1 MAEKREKLF
10 DQFSPV
16 SPEEWRA
23 KAEVDLKGA
32 DFDKKM
38 IWRTN
43 EGFNVQP
50 LYRGVDI
57 KDFKTIDSL
66 PGEYPYVRSTRTNNV
81 WLVRQ
86 DIKVEDAKAANAK
99 ALDVLNKGVTA
110 LGFKLCKGIE
120 IDLDTLLDGIYTDVV
135 EINFTICPSRA
146 IELAKALVAYLQKK
160 GTAEKFVGSIDYNPY
175 KKQLKAGKHLTVI
188 RMNVDDF
195 DEAAELL
202 KIVEPVK
209 HLRVLSVNS
218 EMLSNAGAFIYQEL
232 GYALAW
238 GNEWMAQLT
247 DKGFSADEVA
257 HRIKFNMGVSTIY
270 FMEIAKF
277 RAARMLWAQIVKQY
291 NPECDCAC
299 KMVVNASTAR
309 FTQTLFDSHVNLL
322 RSQTQAMS
330 AALACVDEITVTP
343 FDAPYS
349 EGDDFSERIAR
360 NQQILLMEESH
371 LDKVVD
377 PAGGSYYVEELTM
390 SLAQV
395 AWKLFLEVEDN
406 GGFMAMVAN
415 NEIANAVNAS
425 AASRFD
431 KVAKR
436 KEQLLGTN
444 QFPNFTEVS
453 GDKRAMTCC
462 CGCHEAEEGVVTL
475 NSKRLASGFEELRQA
490 TEQAEHTPVVF
501 MLTIGNLAM
510 RLARAQFSDNFFG
523 CAGYKLID
531 NNGFATV
538 EEGVEAAMAAK
549 ADIVVLCSSDA
560 EYPELIP
567 GTLKALDGRAEF
579 VLAGPETDEFKEMGV
594 TNFIN
599 VRTNV
604 LSTLKAFNA
613 KLLK

>member
-1 MAEKREKLF
+1 MVEKREKLF
-10 DQFSPV
+10 DMFSPV

-32 DFDKKM
+32 DFEKKM
-38 IWRTN
+38 VWRTD

-66 PGEYPYVRSTRTNNV
+66 PGEYPYVRGTRTNND
-81 WLVRQ
+81 WQARQ
-86 DIKVEDAKAANAK
+86 EIDAADVKEANAK
-99 ALDVLNKGVTA
+99 ALDVLNKGITS
-110 LGFKLCKGIE
+110 LGFKLH
-120 IDLDTLLDGIYTDVV
+120 DDFNLDVLLDGIYTDIAQVNFAVCPNKVV
-135 EINFTICPSRA
+135 EF
-146 IELAKALVAYLQKK
+146 AKVLVAYLEKK
-160 GTAEKFVGSIDYNPY
+160 GTADKFVGSIDFNPY
-175 KKQLKAGKHLTVI
+175 KATFKKGKKFEGIAEV
-188 RMNVDDF
+188 
-195 DEAAELL
+195 AAELL
-202 KIVEPVK
+202 KVVAPVK
-209 HLRVLSVNS
+209 GLRVLSVNS
-218 EMLSNAGAFIYQEL
+218 EMLSNAGAYIYQEL
-232 GYALAW
+232 GYALSW

-247 DKGFSADEVA
+247 DAGFSADEVA
-257 HRIKFNMGVSTIY
+257 SRIKFNMGISTIY
-270 FMEIAKF
+270 FMELAKF

-291 NPECDCAC
+291 NPQCDCAC
-299 KMVVNASTAR
+299 KMVVHATTSR
-309 FTQTLFDSHVNLL
+309 YSQTMFDSYVNML

-330 AALACVDEITVTP
+330 AALASVDEITVTP
-343 FDAPYS
+343 FDAPYKKS
-349 EGDDFSERIAR
+349 DEFSERIAR
-360 NQQILLMEESH
+360 NQQLLLKEESH

-377 PAGGSYYVEELTM
+377 PAGGSYYIEELTM

-395 AWKLFLEVEDN
+395 AWKLFLETEDK
-406 GGFMAMVAN
+406 GGFKAAV
-415 NEIANAVNAS
+415 ESYDVTNAINAS
-425 AASRFD
+425 ANARFD

-436 KEQLLGTN
+436 REQLLGTN

-453 GDKRAMTCC
+453 DGKKALTCC
-462 CGCHEAEEGVVTL
+462 CACACEMEDSAPVL
-475 NSKRLASGFEELRQA
+475 NNKRLASQFEELRQA
-490 TEQAEHTPVVF
+490 TENAAHTPVVF

-531 NNGFATV
+531 NNGFNTV
-538 EEGVEAAMAAK
+538 EEGVEAAVAAN
-549 ADIVVLCSSDA
+549 ADVVVLCSSDA

-567 GTLKALDGRAEF
+567 GAIKALNGRAEF
-579 VLAGPETDEFKEMGV
+579 VLAGPETDEFKALGV

>member
-1 MAEKREKLF
+1 MVEKREKLF
-10 DQFSPV
+10 DMFSPV

-32 DFDKKM
+32 DFEKKM
-38 IWRTN
+38 VWRTD

-66 PGEYPYVRSTRTNNV
+66 PGEYPYVRGTRTNND
-81 WLVRQ
+81 WQARQ
-86 DIKVEDAKAANAK
+86 EIDAADVKEANAK
-99 ALDVLNKGVTA
+99 ALDVLNKGITS
-110 LGFKLCKGIE
+110 LGFKLH
-120 IDLDTLLDGIYTDVV
+120 DDFNLDVLLDGIYTDIAQVNFAVCPNKVV
-135 EINFTICPSRA
+135 EF
-146 IELAKALVAYLQKK
+146 AKVLVAYLEKK
-160 GTAEKFVGSIDYNPY
+160 GTADKFIGSIDFNPY
-175 KKQLKAGKHLTVI
+175 KATFKKGKKFEGIAEV
-188 RMNVDDF
+188 
-195 DEAAELL
+195 AAELL
-202 KIVEPVK
+202 KVVAPVK
-209 HLRVLSVNS
+209 GLRVLSVNS
-218 EMLSNAGAFIYQEL
+218 EMLSNAGAYIYQEL
-232 GYALAW
+232 GYALSW

-247 DKGFSADEVA
+247 DAGFSADEVA
-257 HRIKFNMGVSTIY
+257 SRIKFNMGISTIY
-270 FMEIAKF
+270 FMELAKF

-291 NPECDCAC
+291 NPQCDCAC
-299 KMVVNASTAR
+299 KMVVHATTSR
-309 FTQTLFDSHVNLL
+309 YSQTMFDSYVNML

-330 AALACVDEITVTP
+330 AALASVDEITVTP
-343 FDAPYS
+343 FDAPYKKS
-349 EGDDFSERIAR
+349 DEFSERIAR
-360 NQQILLMEESH
+360 NQQLLLKEESH

-377 PAGGSYYVEELTM
+377 PAGGSYYIEELTM

-395 AWKLFLEVEDN
+395 AWKLFLETEDK
-406 GGFMAMVAN
+406 GGFKAAV
-415 NEIANAVNAS
+415 ESYDVTNAVNAS
-425 AASRFD
+425 ANARFD

-436 KEQLLGTN
+436 REQLLGTN

-453 GDKRAMTCC
+453 DGKKALTCC
-462 CGCHEAEEGVVTL
+462 CACACEMEDSAPVL
-475 NSKRLASGFEELRQA
+475 NNKRLACQFEDLRQA
-490 TEQAEHTPVVF
+490 TENAAHTPVVF

-531 NNGFATV
+531 NNGFNTV
-538 EEGVEAAMAAK
+538 EEGVEAAVAAN
-549 ADIVVLCSSDA
+549 ADVVVLCSSDA

-567 GTLKALDGRAEF
+567 GAIKALNGRAEF
-579 VLAGPETDEFKEMGV
+579 VLAGPETDEFKALGV

>member
-1 MAEKREKLF
+1 MVEKREKLF
-10 DQFSPV
+10 DMFSPV

-32 DFDKKM
+32 DFEKKM
-38 IWRTN
+38 VWRTD

-66 PGEYPYVRSTRTNNV
+66 PGEYPYVRGTRTNND
-81 WLVRQ
+81 WQARQ
-86 DIKVEDAKAANAK
+86 EIDAADVKEANAK
-99 ALDVLNKGVTA
+99 ALDVLNKGITS
-110 LGFKLCKGIE
+110 LGFKLH
-120 IDLDTLLDGIYTDVV
+120 DDFNLDVLLDGIYTDIAQVNFAICPNKVV
-135 EINFTICPSRA
+135 EF
-146 IELAKALVAYLQKK
+146 AKVLVAYLEKK
-160 GTAEKFVGSIDYNPY
+160 GTADKFVGSIDFNPY
-175 KKQLKAGKHLTVI
+175 KATFKKGKKFEGIAEV
-188 RMNVDDF
+188 
-195 DEAAELL
+195 AAELL
-202 KIVEPVK
+202 KVVAPVK
-209 HLRVLSVNS
+209 GLRVLSVNS
-218 EMLSNAGAFIYQEL
+218 EMLSNAGAYIYQEL
-232 GYALAW
+232 GYALSW

-247 DKGFSADEVA
+247 DAGFSADEVA
-257 HRIKFNMGVSTIY
+257 SRIKFNMGISTIY
-270 FMEIAKF
+270 FMELAKF

-291 NPECDCAC
+291 NPQCDCAC
-299 KMVVNASTAR
+299 KMVVHATTSR
-309 FTQTLFDSHVNLL
+309 YSQTMFDSYVNML

-330 AALACVDEITVTP
+330 AALASVDEITVTP
-343 FDAPYS
+343 FDAPYKKS
-349 EGDDFSERIAR
+349 DEFSERIAR
-360 NQQILLMEESH
+360 NQQLLLKEESH

-377 PAGGSYYVEELTM
+377 PAGGSYYIEQLTM

-395 AWKLFLEVEDN
+395 AWKLFLETEDK
-406 GGFMAMVAN
+406 GGFKAAV
-415 NEIANAVNAS
+415 ESYDVTNAVNAS
-425 AASRFD
+425 ANARFD

-436 KEQLLGTN
+436 REQLLGTN

-453 GDKRAMTCC
+453 DGKKALTCC
-462 CGCHEAEEGVVTL
+462 CACACEMEDSAPVL
-475 NSKRLASGFEELRQA
+475 NNKRLASQFEDLRQA
-490 TEQAEHTPVVF
+490 TENAAHTPVVF

-531 NNGFATV
+531 NNGFNTV
-538 EEGVEAAMAAK
+538 EEGVEAAVAAN
-549 ADIVVLCSSDA
+549 ADVVVLCSSDA

-567 GTLKALDGRAEF
+567 GAIKALNGRAEF
-579 VLAGPETDEFKEMGV
+579 VLAGPETDEFKALGV

>member
-1 MAEKREKLF
+1 MVEKREKLF
-10 DQFSPV
+10 DMFSPV

-32 DFDKKM
+32 DFEKKM
-38 IWRTN
+38 VWRTD

-66 PGEYPYVRSTRTNNV
+66 PGEYPYVRGTRTNND
-81 WLVRQ
+81 WQARQ
-86 DIKVEDAKAANAK
+86 EIDAADVKEANAK
-99 ALDVLNKGVTA
+99 ALDVLNKGITS
-110 LGFKLCKGIE
+110 LGFKLH
-120 IDLDTLLDGIYTDVV
+120 DDFNLDVLLDGIYTDIAQVNFAVCPNKVV
-135 EINFTICPSRA
+135 EF
-146 IELAKALVAYLQKK
+146 AKVLVAYLENK
-160 GTAEKFVGSIDYNPY
+160 GTADKFVGYIDFNPY
-175 KKQLKAGKHLTVI
+175 KATLKKGKKFEGIAEV
-188 RMNVDDF
+188 
-195 DEAAELL
+195 AAELL
-202 KIVEPVK
+202 KVVAPVK
-209 HLRVLSVNS
+209 GLRVLSVNS
-218 EMLSNAGAFIYQEL
+218 EMLSNAGAYIYQEL
-232 GYALAW
+232 GYALSW

-247 DKGFSADEVA
+247 DAGFSADEVA
-257 HRIKFNMGVSTIY
+257 SRIKFNMGISTIY
-270 FMEIAKF
+270 FMELAKF

-291 NPECDCAC
+291 NPQCDCAC
-299 KMVVNASTAR
+299 KMVVHATTSR
-309 FTQTLFDSHVNLL
+309 YSQTMFDSYVNML

-330 AALACVDEITVTP
+330 AALASVDEITVTP
-343 FDAPYS
+343 FDAPYKKS
-349 EGDDFSERIAR
+349 DEFSERIAR
-360 NQQILLMEESH
+360 NQQLLLKEESH

-377 PAGGSYYVEELTM
+377 PAGGSYYIEELTM

-395 AWKLFLEVEDN
+395 AWKLFLETEDK
-406 GGFMAMVAN
+406 GGFKAAV
-415 NEIANAVNAS
+415 ESYDVTNAVNAS
-425 AASRFD
+425 ANARFD

-436 KEQLLGTN
+436 REQLLGTN

-453 GDKRAMTCC
+453 DGKKALTCC
-462 CGCHEAEEGVVTL
+462 CACACEMEDSAPVL
-475 NSKRLASGFEELRQA
+475 NNKRLASQFEELRQA
-490 TEQAEHTPVVF
+490 TENAAHTPVVF

-531 NNGFATV
+531 NNGFNTV
-538 EEGVEAAMAAK
+538 EEGVEAAMAAN
-549 ADIVVLCSSDA
+549 ADVVVLCSSDA

-567 GTLKALDGRAEF
+567 GAIKALNGRAEF
-579 VLAGPETDEFKEMGV
+579 VLAGPETDEFKALGV

>member
-1 MAEKREKLF
+1 MVEKREKLF
-10 DQFSPV
+10 DMFSPV

-32 DFDKKM
+32 DFEKKM
-38 IWRTN
+38 VWRTD

-66 PGEYPYVRSTRTNNV
+66 PGEYPYVRGTRTNND
-81 WLVRQ
+81 WQARQ
-86 DIKVEDAKAANAK
+86 EIDAADVKEANAK
-99 ALDVLNKGVTA
+99 ALDVLNKGITS
-110 LGFKLCKGIE
+110 LGFKLH
-120 IDLDTLLDGIYTDVV
+120 DDFNLDVLLDGIYTDIAQVNFAVCPNKVV
-135 EINFTICPSRA
+135 EF
-146 IELAKALVAYLQKK
+146 AKVLVAYLEKK
-160 GTAEKFVGSIDYNPY
+160 GTADKFIGSIDFNPY
-175 KKQLKAGKHLTVI
+175 KATFKKGKKFEGIAEV
-188 RMNVDDF
+188 
-195 DEAAELL
+195 AAELL
-202 KIVEPVK
+202 KVVAPVK
-209 HLRVLSVNS
+209 GLRVLSVNS
-218 EMLSNAGAFIYQEL
+218 EMLSNAGAYIYQEL
-232 GYALAW
+232 GYALSW

-247 DKGFSADEVA
+247 DAGFSADEVA
-257 HRIKFNMGVSTIY
+257 SRIKFNMGISTIY
-270 FMEIAKF
+270 FMELAKF

-291 NPECDCAC
+291 NPQCDCAC
-299 KMVVNASTAR
+299 KMVVHATTSR
-309 FTQTLFDSHVNLL
+309 YSQTMFDSYVNML

-330 AALACVDEITVTP
+330 AALASVDEITVTP
-343 FDAPYS
+343 FDAPYKKS
-349 EGDDFSERIAR
+349 DEFSERIAR
-360 NQQILLMEESH
+360 NQQLLLKEESH

-377 PAGGSYYVEELTM
+377 PAGGSYYIEELTM

-395 AWKLFLEVEDN
+395 AWKLFLETEDK
-406 GGFMAMVAN
+406 GGFKAAV
-415 NEIANAVNAS
+415 ESYDVTNAVNAS
-425 AASRFD
+425 ANARFD

-436 KEQLLGTN
+436 REQLLGTN

-453 GDKRAMTCC
+453 DGKKALTCC
-462 CGCHEAEEGVVTL
+462 CACACEMEDSAPVL
-475 NSKRLASGFEELRQA
+475 NNKRLASQFEDLRQA
-490 TEQAEHTPVVF
+490 TENAAHTPVVF

-531 NNGFATV
+531 NNGFNTV
-538 EEGVEAAMAAK
+538 EEGVEAAVAAN
-549 ADIVVLCSSDA
+549 ADVVVLCSSDA

-567 GTLKALDGRAEF
+567 GAIKALNGRAEF
-579 VLAGPETDEFKEMGV
+579 VLAGPETDEFKALGV

>member
-175 KKQLKAGKHLTVI
+175 KKQLKAGKHLPANI
-188 RMNVDDF
+188 A

-462 CGCHEAEEGVVTL
+462 CGCHEAEDGVVTL

>member
-1 MAEKREKLF
+1 MVEKREKLF
-10 DQFSPV
+10 DMFSPV

-32 DFDKKM
+32 DFEKKM
-38 IWRTN
+38 VWRTD

-66 PGEYPYVRSTRTNNV
+66 PGEYPYVRGTRTNND
-81 WLVRQ
+81 WQARQ
-86 DIKVEDAKAANAK
+86 EIDAADVKEANAK
-99 ALDVLNKGVTA
+99 ALDVLNKGITS
-110 LGFKLCKGIE
+110 LGFKLH
-120 IDLDTLLDGIYTDVV
+120 DDFNLDVLLDGIYTDIAQVNFAVCPNKVV
-135 EINFTICPSRA
+135 EF
-146 IELAKALVAYLQKK
+146 AKVLVAYLEKK
-160 GTAEKFVGSIDYNPY
+160 GTADKFVGSIDFNPY
-175 KKQLKAGKHLTVI
+175 KATFKKGKKFEGIAEV
-188 RMNVDDF
+188 
-195 DEAAELL
+195 AAELL
-202 KIVEPVK
+202 KVVAPVK
-209 HLRVLSVNS
+209 GLRVLSVNS
-218 EMLSNAGAFIYQEL
+218 EMLSNAGAYIYQEL
-232 GYALAW
+232 GYALSW

-247 DKGFSADEVA
+247 DAGFSADEVA
-257 HRIKFNMGVSTIY
+257 SRIKFNMGISTIY
-270 FMEIAKF
+270 FMELAKF

-291 NPECDCAC
+291 NPQCDCAC
-299 KMVVNASTAR
+299 KMVVHATTSR
-309 FTQTLFDSHVNLL
+309 YSQTMFDSYVNML

-330 AALACVDEITVTP
+330 AALASVDEITVTP
-343 FDAPYS
+343 FDAPYKKS
-349 EGDDFSERIAR
+349 DEFSERIAR
-360 NQQILLMEESH
+360 NQQLLLKEESH

-377 PAGGSYYVEELTM
+377 PAGGSYYIEELTM

-395 AWKLFLEVEDN
+395 AWKLFLETEDK
-406 GGFMAMVAN
+406 GGFKAAV
-415 NEIANAVNAS
+415 ESYDVTNAVNAS
-425 AASRFD
+425 ANARFD

-436 KEQLLGTN
+436 REQLLGTN

-453 GDKRAMTCC
+453 DGKKALTCC
-462 CGCHEAEEGVVTL
+462 CACACEMKESAPVL
-475 NSKRLASGFEELRQA
+475 NNKRLASQFEELRQA
-490 TEQAEHTPVVF
+490 TENAAHTPVVF

-531 NNGFATV
+531 NNGFNTV
-538 EEGVEAAMAAK
+538 EEGVEAAVAAN
-549 ADIVVLCSSDA
+549 ADVVVLCSNDA

-567 GTLKALDGRAEF
+567 GAIKALNGRAEF
-579 VLAGPETDEFKEMGV
+579 VLAGPETDEFKALGV

>member
-1 MAEKREKLF
+1 MVEKREKLF
-10 DQFSPV
+10 DMFSPV

-32 DFDKKM
+32 DFEKKM
-38 IWRTN
+38 VWRTD

-66 PGEYPYVRSTRTNNV
+66 PGEYPYVRGTRTNND
-81 WLVRQ
+81 WQARQ
-86 DIKVEDAKAANAK
+86 EIDAADVKEANAK
-99 ALDVLNKGVTA
+99 ALDVLNKGITS
-110 LGFKLCKGIE
+110 LGFKLH
-120 IDLDTLLDGIYTDVV
+120 DDFNLDVLLDGIYTDIAQVNFAVCPNKVV
-135 EINFTICPSRA
+135 EF
-146 IELAKALVAYLQKK
+146 AKVLVAYLEKK
-160 GTAEKFVGSIDYNPY
+160 GTTDKFVGSIDFNPY
-175 KKQLKAGKHLTVI
+175 KATFKKGKKFEGIAEV
-188 RMNVDDF
+188 
-195 DEAAELL
+195 AAELL
-202 KIVEPVK
+202 KVVAPVK
-209 HLRVLSVNS
+209 GLRVLSVNS
-218 EMLSNAGAFIYQEL
+218 EMLSNAGAYIYQEL
-232 GYALAW
+232 GYALSW

-247 DKGFSADEVA
+247 DAGFSADEVA
-257 HRIKFNMGVSTIY
+257 SRIKFNMGISTIY
-270 FMEIAKF
+270 FMELAKF

-291 NPECDCAC
+291 NPQCDCVC
-299 KMVVNASTAR
+299 KMVVHATTSR
-309 FTQTLFDSHVNLL
+309 YSQTMFDSYVNML

-330 AALACVDEITVTP
+330 AALASVDEITVTP
-343 FDAPYS
+343 FDAPYKKS
-349 EGDDFSERIAR
+349 DEFSERIAR
-360 NQQILLMEESH
+360 NQQLLLKEESH

-377 PAGGSYYVEELTM
+377 PAGGSYYIEELTM

-395 AWKLFLEVEDN
+395 AWKLFLETEDK
-406 GGFMAMVAN
+406 GGFKAAV
-415 NEIANAVNAS
+415 ESYDVTNAVNAS
-425 AASRFD
+425 ANARFD

-436 KEQLLGTN
+436 REQLLGTN

-453 GDKRAMTCC
+453 DGKKALTCC
-462 CGCHEAEEGVVTL
+462 CACACEMEESAPVL
-475 NSKRLASGFEELRQA
+475 NSKRLASQFEDLRQA
-490 TEQAEHTPVVF
+490 TENAAHTPVVF

-531 NNGFATV
+531 NNGFKTV
-538 EEGVEAAMAAK
+538 EEGVEAAVAAN
-549 ADIVVLCSSDA
+549 ADVVVLCSSDA

-567 GTLKALDGRAEF
+567 GAIKALNGRAEF
-579 VLAGPETDEFKEMGV
+579 VLAGPETDEFKALGV

>member
-1 MAEKREKLF
+1 MVEKREKLF
-10 DQFSPV
+10 DMFSPV

-32 DFDKKM
+32 DFEKKM
-38 IWRTN
+38 VWRTD

-66 PGEYPYVRSTRTNNV
+66 PGEYPYVRGTRTNND
-81 WLVRQ
+81 WQARQ
-86 DIKVEDAKAANAK
+86 EIDAADVKEANAK
-99 ALDVLNKGVTA
+99 ALDVLNKGITS
-110 LGFKLCKGIE
+110 LGFKLH
-120 IDLDTLLDGIYTDVV
+120 DDFNLDVLLDGIYTDIAQVNFAVCPNKVV
-135 EINFTICPSRA
+135 EF
-146 IELAKALVAYLQKK
+146 AKVLVAYLEKK
-160 GTAEKFVGSIDYNPY
+160 GTADKFVGSIDFNPY
-175 KKQLKAGKHLTVI
+175 KATFKKGKKFEGIAEV
-188 RMNVDDF
+188 
-195 DEAAELL
+195 AAELL
-202 KIVEPVK
+202 KVVAPVK
-209 HLRVLSVNS
+209 GLRVLSVNS
-218 EMLSNAGAFIYQEL
+218 EMLSNAGAYIYQEL
-232 GYALAW
+232 GYALSW

-247 DKGFSADEVA
+247 DAGFSADEVA
-257 HRIKFNMGVSTIY
+257 SRIKFNMGISTIY
-270 FMEIAKF
+270 FMELAKF

-291 NPECDCAC
+291 NPQCDCTC
-299 KMVVNASTAR
+299 KMVVHATTSR
-309 FTQTLFDSHVNLL
+309 YSQTMFDSYVNML

-330 AALACVDEITVTP
+330 AALASVDEITVTP
-343 FDAPYS
+343 FDAPYKKS
-349 EGDDFSERIAR
+349 DEFSERIAR
-360 NQQILLMEESH
+360 NQQLLLKEESH

-377 PAGGSYYVEELTM
+377 PAGGSYYIEELTM

-395 AWKLFLEVEDN
+395 AWKLFLETEDK
-406 GGFMAMVAN
+406 GGFKAAV
-415 NEIANAVNAS
+415 ESYDVTNAVNAS
-425 AASRFD
+425 ANARFD

-436 KEQLLGTN
+436 REQLLGTN

-453 GDKRAMTCC
+453 DGKKALTCC
-462 CGCHEAEEGVVTL
+462 CACACEKEDSAPVL
-475 NSKRLASGFEELRQA
+475 NNKRLASQFEDLRQA
-490 TEQAEHTPVVF
+490 TENAAHTPVVF

-531 NNGFATV
+531 NNGFNTV
-538 EEGVEAAMAAK
+538 EEGVEAAVAAN
-549 ADIVVLCSSDA
+549 ADVVVLCSSDA

-567 GTLKALDGRAEF
+567 GAIKALNGRAEF
-579 VLAGPETDEFKEMGV
+579 VLAGPETDEFKALGV

>member
-1 MAEKREKLF
+1 MVEKREKLF
-10 DQFSPV
+10 DMFSPV

-32 DFDKKM
+32 DFEKKM
-38 IWRTN
+38 VWRTD

-66 PGEYPYVRSTRTNNV
+66 PGEYPYVRGTRTNND
-81 WLVRQ
+81 WQARQ
-86 DIKVEDAKAANAK
+86 EIDAADVKEANAK
-99 ALDVLNKGVTA
+99 ALDVLNKGITS
-110 LGFKLCKGIE
+110 LGFKLH
-120 IDLDTLLDGIYTDVV
+120 DDFNLDVLLDGIYTDIAQVNFAVCPNKVV
-135 EINFTICPSRA
+135 EF
-146 IELAKALVAYLQKK
+146 AKVLVAYLEKK
-160 GTAEKFVGSIDYNPY
+160 GTADKFVGSIDFNPY
-175 KKQLKAGKHLTVI
+175 KATFKKGKKFEGIAEV
-188 RMNVDDF
+188 
-195 DEAAELL
+195 AAELL
-202 KIVEPVK
+202 KVVAPVK
-209 HLRVLSVNS
+209 GLRVLSVNS
-218 EMLSNAGAFIYQEL
+218 EMLSNAGAYIYQEL
-232 GYALAW
+232 GYALSW

-247 DKGFSADEVA
+247 DAGFSADEVA
-257 HRIKFNMGVSTIY
+257 SRIKFNMGISTIY
-270 FMEIAKF
+270 FMELAKF

-291 NPECDCAC
+291 NPQCDCAC
-299 KMVVNASTAR
+299 KMVVHATTSR
-309 FTQTLFDSHVNLL
+309 YSQTMFDSYVNML

-330 AALACVDEITVTP
+330 AALASVDEITVTP
-343 FDAPYS
+343 FDAPYKKS
-349 EGDDFSERIAR
+349 DEFSERIAR
-360 NQQILLMEESH
+360 NQQLLLKEESH

-377 PAGGSYYVEELTM
+377 PAGGSYYIEELTM

-395 AWKLFLEVEDN
+395 AWKLFLETEDK
-406 GGFMAMVAN
+406 GGFKASV
-415 NEIANAVNAS
+415 ESYDVTNAVNAS
-425 AASRFD
+425 ANARFD

-436 KEQLLGTN
+436 REQLLGTN

-453 GDKRAMTCC
+453 DGKKALTCC
-462 CGCHEAEEGVVTL
+462 CACACEMEESAPVL
-475 NSKRLASGFEELRQA
+475 NNKRLASQFEDLRQA
-490 TEQAEHTPVVF
+490 TENAAHTPVVF

-531 NNGFATV
+531 NNGFNTV
-538 EEGVEAAMAAK
+538 EEGVEAAVAAN
-549 ADIVVLCSSDA
+549 ADVVVLCSSDA

-567 GTLKALDGRAEF
+567 GAIKALNGRAEF
-579 VLAGPETDEFKEMGV
+579 VLAGPETDEFKALGV

>member
-1 MAEKREKLF
+1 MVEKREKLF
-10 DQFSPV
+10 DMFSPV

-32 DFDKKM
+32 DFEKKM
-38 IWRTN
+38 VWRTD

-66 PGEYPYVRSTRTNNV
+66 PGEYPYVRGTRTNND
-81 WLVRQ
+81 WQARQ
-86 DIKVEDAKAANAK
+86 EIDAADVKEANAK
-99 ALDVLNKGVTA
+99 ALDVLNKGITS
-110 LGFKLCKGIE
+110 LGFKLH
-120 IDLDTLLDGIYTDVV
+120 DDFNLDVLLDGIYTDIAQVNFAVCPNKVV
-135 EINFTICPSRA
+135 EF
-146 IELAKALVAYLQKK
+146 AKVLVAYLEKK
-160 GTAEKFVGSIDYNPY
+160 GTADKFVGSIDFNPY
-175 KKQLKAGKHLTVI
+175 KATFKKGKKFEGIAEV
-188 RMNVDDF
+188 
-195 DEAAELL
+195 AAELL
-202 KIVEPVK
+202 KVVAPVK
-209 HLRVLSVNS
+209 GLRVLSVNS
-218 EMLSNAGAFIYQEL
+218 EMLSNAGAYIYQEL
-232 GYALAW
+232 GYALSW

-247 DKGFSADEVA
+247 DAGFSADEVA
-257 HRIKFNMGVSTIY
+257 SRIKFNMGISTIY
-270 FMEIAKF
+270 FMELAKF

-291 NPECDCAC
+291 NPQCDCAC
-299 KMVVNASTAR
+299 KMVVHATTSR
-309 FTQTLFDSHVNLL
+309 YSQTMFDSYVNML

-330 AALACVDEITVTP
+330 AALASVDEITVTP
-343 FDAPYS
+343 FDAPYKKS
-349 EGDDFSERIAR
+349 DEFSERIAR
-360 NQQILLMEESH
+360 NQQLLLKEESH

-377 PAGGSYYVEELTM
+377 PAGGSYYIEELTM

-395 AWKLFLEVEDN
+395 AWKLFLETEDK
-406 GGFMAMVAN
+406 GGFKAAV
-415 NEIANAVNAS
+415 ESYDVTNAVNAS
-425 AASRFD
+425 ANARFD

-436 KEQLLGTN
+436 REQLLGTN

-453 GDKRAMTCC
+453 DGKKALTCC
-462 CGCHEAEEGVVTL
+462 CACACEMEDSAPVL
-475 NSKRLASGFEELRQA
+475 NNKRLASQFEDLRQA
-490 TEQAEHTPVVF
+490 TENAAHTPVVF

-531 NNGFATV
+531 NNGFNTV
-538 EEGVEAAMAAK
+538 EEGVEAAMAAN
-549 ADIVVLCSSDA
+549 ADVVVLCSSDA

-567 GTLKALDGRAEF
+567 GAIKALNGRAEF
-579 VLAGPETDEFKEMGV
+579 VLAGPETDEFKALGV

>member
-1 MAEKREKLF
+1 MVEKREKLF
-10 DQFSPV
+10 DMFSPV

-32 DFDKKM
+32 DFEKKM
-38 IWRTN
+38 VWRTD

-66 PGEYPYVRSTRTNNV
+66 PGEYPYVRGTRTNND
-81 WLVRQ
+81 WQARQ
-86 DIKVEDAKAANAK
+86 EIDAADVKEANAK
-99 ALDVLNKGVTA
+99 ALDVLNKGITS
-110 LGFKLCKGIE
+110 LGFKLH
-120 IDLDTLLDGIYTDVV
+120 DDFNLDVLLDGIYTDIAQVNFAVCPNKVV
-135 EINFTICPSRA
+135 EF
-146 IELAKALVAYLQKK
+146 AKVLVAYLEKK
-160 GTAEKFVGSIDYNPY
+160 GTADKFVGSIDFNPY
-175 KKQLKAGKHLTVI
+175 KATFKKGKKFEGIAEV
-188 RMNVDDF
+188 
-195 DEAAELL
+195 AAELL
-202 KIVEPVK
+202 KVVAPVK
-209 HLRVLSVNS
+209 GLRVLSVNS
-218 EMLSNAGAFIYQEL
+218 EMLSNAGAYIYQEL
-232 GYALAW
+232 GYALSW

-247 DKGFSADEVA
+247 DAGFSADEVA
-257 HRIKFNMGVSTIY
+257 SRIKFNMGISTIY
-270 FMEIAKF
+270 FMELAKF

-291 NPECDCAC
+291 NPQCDCVC
-299 KMVVNASTAR
+299 KMVVHATTSR
-309 FTQTLFDSHVNLL
+309 YSQTMFDSYVNML

-330 AALACVDEITVTP
+330 AALASVDEITVTP
-343 FDAPYS
+343 FDAPYKKS
-349 EGDDFSERIAR
+349 DEFSERIAR
-360 NQQILLMEESH
+360 NQQLLLKEESH

-377 PAGGSYYVEELTM
+377 PAGGSYYIEELTM

-395 AWKLFLEVEDN
+395 AWKLFLETEDK
-406 GGFMAMVAN
+406 GGFKAAV
-415 NEIANAVNAS
+415 ESYDVTNAVNAS
-425 AASRFD
+425 ANARFD

-436 KEQLLGTN
+436 REQLLGTN

-453 GDKRAMTCC
+453 DGKKALTCC
-462 CGCHEAEEGVVTL
+462 CACACEMEDSAPVL
-475 NSKRLASGFEELRQA
+475 NNKRLASQFEDLRQA
-490 TEQAEHTPVVF
+490 TENAAHTPVVF

-531 NNGFATV
+531 NNGFNTV
-538 EEGVEAAMAAK
+538 EEGVEAAVAAN
-549 ADIVVLCSSDA
+549 ADVVVLCSSDA

-567 GTLKALDGRAEF
+567 GAIKALNGRAEF
-579 VLAGPETDEFKEMGV
+579 VLAGPETDEFKALGV

>member
-1 MAEKREKLF
+1 MVEKREKLF
-10 DQFSPV
+10 DMFSPV

-32 DFDKKM
+32 DFEKKM
-38 IWRTN
+38 VWRTD

-66 PGEYPYVRSTRTNNV
+66 PGEYPYVRGTRTNND
-81 WLVRQ
+81 WQARQ
-86 DIKVEDAKAANAK
+86 EIDAADVKEANAK
-99 ALDVLNKGVTA
+99 ALDVLNKGITS
-110 LGFKLCKGIE
+110 LGFKLH
-120 IDLDTLLDGIYTDVV
+120 DDFNLDVLLDGIYTDIAQVNFAVCPNKVV
-135 EINFTICPSRA
+135 EF
-146 IELAKALVAYLQKK
+146 AKVLVAYLEKK
-160 GTAEKFVGSIDYNPY
+160 GTADKFVGSIDFNPY
-175 KKQLKAGKHLTVI
+175 KATFKKGKKFEGIAEV
-188 RMNVDDF
+188 
-195 DEAAELL
+195 AAELL
-202 KIVEPVK
+202 KVVAPVK
-209 HLRVLSVNS
+209 GLRVLSVNS
-218 EMLSNAGAFIYQEL
+218 EMLSNAGAYIYQEL
-232 GYALAW
+232 GYALSW

-247 DKGFSADEVA
+247 DAGFSADEVA
-257 HRIKFNMGVSTIY
+257 SRIKFNMGISTIY
-270 FMEIAKF
+270 FMELAKF

-291 NPECDCAC
+291 NPQCDCAC
-299 KMVVNASTAR
+299 KMVVHATTSR
-309 FTQTLFDSHVNLL
+309 YSQTMFDSYVNML

-330 AALACVDEITVTP
+330 AALASVDEITVTP
-343 FDAPYS
+343 FDAPYKKS
-349 EGDDFSERIAR
+349 DEFSERIAR
-360 NQQILLMEESH
+360 NQQLLLKEESH

-377 PAGGSYYVEELTM
+377 PAGGSYYIEELTM

-395 AWKLFLEVEDN
+395 AWKLFLETEDK
-406 GGFMAMVAN
+406 GGFKAAV
-415 NEIANAVNAS
+415 ESYEVTNAVNAS
-425 AASRFD
+425 ANARFD

-436 KEQLLGTN
+436 REQLLGTN

-453 GDKRAMTCC
+453 DGKKALTCC
-462 CGCHEAEEGVVTL
+462 CACACEMEDSAPVL
-475 NSKRLASGFEELRQA
+475 NNKRLASQFEDLRQA
-490 TEQAEHTPVVF
+490 TENAAHTPVVF

-531 NNGFATV
+531 NNGFNTV
-538 EEGVEAAMAAK
+538 EEGVEAAVAAN
-549 ADIVVLCSSDA
+549 ADVVVLCSSDA

-567 GTLKALDGRAEF
+567 GAIKALNGRAEF
-579 VLAGPETDEFKEMGV
+579 VLAGPETDEFKALGV

>member
-1 MAEKREKLF
+1 M
-10 DQFSPV
+10 FSPV

-32 DFDKKM
+32 DFEKKM
-38 IWRTN
+38 VWRTD

-66 PGEYPYVRSTRTNNV
+66 PGEYPYVRGTRTNND
-81 WLVRQ
+81 WQARQ
-86 DIKVEDAKAANAK
+86 EIDAADVKEANAK
-99 ALDVLNKGVTA
+99 ALDVLNKGITS
-110 LGFKLCKGIE
+110 LGFKLH
-120 IDLDTLLDGIYTDVV
+120 DDFNLDVLLDGIYTDIAQVNFAVCPNKVV
-135 EINFTICPSRA
+135 EF
-146 IELAKALVAYLQKK
+146 AKVLVAYLEKK
-160 GTAEKFVGSIDYNPY
+160 GTADKFVGSIDFNPY
-175 KKQLKAGKHLTVI
+175 KATFKKGKKFEGIAEV
-188 RMNVDDF
+188 
-195 DEAAELL
+195 AAELL
-202 KIVEPVK
+202 KVVAPVK
-209 HLRVLSVNS
+209 GLRVLSVNS
-218 EMLSNAGAFIYQEL
+218 EMLSNAGAYIYQEL
-232 GYALAW
+232 GYALSW

-247 DKGFSADEVA
+247 DAGFSADEVA
-257 HRIKFNMGVSTIY
+257 SRIKFNMGISTIY
-270 FMEIAKF
+270 FMELAKF

-291 NPECDCAC
+291 NPQCDCAC
-299 KMVVNASTAR
+299 KMVVHATTSR
-309 FTQTLFDSHVNLL
+309 YSQTMFDSYVNML

-330 AALACVDEITVTP
+330 AALASVDEITVTP
-343 FDAPYS
+343 FDAPYKKS
-349 EGDDFSERIAR
+349 DEFSERIAR
-360 NQQILLMEESH
+360 NQQLLLKEESH

-377 PAGGSYYVEELTM
+377 PAGGSYYIEELTM

-395 AWKLFLEVEDN
+395 AWKLFLETEDK
-406 GGFMAMVAN
+406 GGFKAAV
-415 NEIANAVNAS
+415 ESYDVTNAVNAS
-425 AASRFD
+425 ANARFD

-436 KEQLLGTN
+436 REQLLGTN

-453 GDKRAMTCC
+453 DGKKALTCC
-462 CGCHEAEEGVVTL
+462 CACACEMEDSAPVL
-475 NSKRLASGFEELRQA
+475 NNKRLASQFEELRQA
-490 TEQAEHTPVVF
+490 TENAAHTPVVF

-531 NNGFATV
+531 NNGFNTV
-538 EEGVEAAMAAK
+538 EEGVEAAMAAN
-549 ADIVVLCSSDA
+549 ADVVVLCSSDA

-567 GTLKALDGRAEF
+567 GAIKALNGRAEF
-579 VLAGPETDEFKEMGV
+579 VLAGPETDEFKALGV

>member
-1 MAEKREKLF
+1 MVEKREKLF
-10 DQFSPV
+10 DMFSPV

-32 DFDKKM
+32 DFEKKM
-38 IWRTN
+38 VWRTD

-66 PGEYPYVRSTRTNNV
+66 PGEYPYVRGTRTNND
-81 WLVRQ
+81 WQARQ
-86 DIKVEDAKAANAK
+86 EIDAADVKEANAK
-99 ALDVLNKGVTA
+99 ALDVLNKGITS
-110 LGFKLCKGIE
+110 LGFKLH
-120 IDLDTLLDGIYTDVV
+120 DDFNLDVLLDGIYTDIAQVNFAVCPNKVV
-135 EINFTICPSRA
+135 EF
-146 IELAKALVAYLQKK
+146 AKVLVAYLEKK
-160 GTAEKFVGSIDYNPY
+160 GTADKFVGSIDFNPY
-175 KKQLKAGKHLTVI
+175 KATFKKGKKFEGIAEV
-188 RMNVDDF
+188 
-195 DEAAELL
+195 AAELL
-202 KIVEPVK
+202 KVVAPVK
-209 HLRVLSVNS
+209 GLRVLSVNS
-218 EMLSNAGAFIYQEL
+218 EMLSNAGAYIYQEL
-232 GYALAW
+232 GYALSW

-247 DKGFSADEVA
+247 DAGFSADEVA
-257 HRIKFNMGVSTIY
+257 SRIKFNMGISTIY
-270 FMEIAKF
+270 FMELAKF

-291 NPECDCAC
+291 NPQCDCAC
-299 KMVVNASTAR
+299 KMVVHATTSR
-309 FTQTLFDSHVNLL
+309 YSQTMFDSYVNML

-330 AALACVDEITVTP
+330 AALASVDEITVTP
-343 FDAPYS
+343 FDAPYKKS
-349 EGDDFSERIAR
+349 DEFSERIAR
-360 NQQILLMEESH
+360 NQQLLLKEESH

-377 PAGGSYYVEELTM
+377 PAGGSYYIEELTM

-395 AWKLFLEVEDN
+395 AWKLFLETEDK
-406 GGFMAMVAN
+406 GGFKAAV
-415 NEIANAVNAS
+415 ESYDVTNAINAS
-425 AASRFD
+425 ANARFD

-436 KEQLLGTN
+436 REQLLGTN

-453 GDKRAMTCC
+453 DGKKALTCC
-462 CGCHEAEEGVVTL
+462 CACACEMEDSAPVL
-475 NSKRLASGFEELRQA
+475 NNKRLASQFEELRQA
-490 TEQAEHTPVVF
+490 TENAAHTPVVF

-531 NNGFATV
+531 NNGFNTV
-538 EEGVEAAMAAK
+538 EEGVEAAVAAN
-549 ADIVVLCSSDA
+549 ADVVVLCSSDA

-567 GTLKALDGRAEF
+567 GAIKALNGRAEF
-579 VLAGPETDEFKEMGV
+579 VLAGPETDEFKAMGV

>member
-1 MAEKREKLF
+1 MVEKREKLF
-10 DQFSPV
+10 DMFSPV

-32 DFDKKM
+32 DFEKKM
-38 IWRTN
+38 VWRTD

-66 PGEYPYVRSTRTNNV
+66 PGEYPYVRGTRTNND
-81 WLVRQ
+81 WQARQ
-86 DIKVEDAKAANAK
+86 EIDAADVKEANAK
-99 ALDVLNKGVTA
+99 ALDVLNKGITS
-110 LGFKLCKGIE
+110 LGFKLH
-120 IDLDTLLDGIYTDVV
+120 DDFNLDVLLDGIYTDIAQVNFAICPNKVV
-135 EINFTICPSRA
+135 EF
-146 IELAKALVAYLQKK
+146 AKVLVAYLEKK
-160 GTAEKFVGSIDYNPY
+160 GTADKFVGSIDFNPY
-175 KKQLKAGKHLTVI
+175 KATFKKGKKFEGIAEV
-188 RMNVDDF
+188 
-195 DEAAELL
+195 AAELL
-202 KIVEPVK
+202 KVVAPVK
-209 HLRVLSVNS
+209 GLRVLSVNS
-218 EMLSNAGAFIYQEL
+218 EMLSNAGAYIYQEL
-232 GYALAW
+232 GYALSW

-247 DKGFSADEVA
+247 DAGFSADEVA
-257 HRIKFNMGVSTIY
+257 SRIKFNMGISTIY
-270 FMEIAKF
+270 FMELAKF

-291 NPECDCAC
+291 NPQCDCAC
-299 KMVVNASTAR
+299 KMVVHATTSR
-309 FTQTLFDSHVNLL
+309 YSQTMFDSYVNML

-330 AALACVDEITVTP
+330 AALASVDEITVTP
-343 FDAPYS
+343 FDAPYKKS
-349 EGDDFSERIAR
+349 DEFSERIAR
-360 NQQILLMEESH
+360 NQQLLLKEESH

-377 PAGGSYYVEELTM
+377 PAGGSYYIEELTM

-395 AWKLFLEVEDN
+395 AWKLFLETEDK
-406 GGFMAMVAN
+406 GGFKAAV
-415 NEIANAVNAS
+415 ESYDVTNAVNAS
-425 AASRFD
+425 ANARFD

-436 KEQLLGTN
+436 REQLLGTN

-453 GDKRAMTCC
+453 DGKKALTCC
-462 CGCHEAEEGVVTL
+462 CACACEMEDSAPVL
-475 NSKRLASGFEELRQA
+475 NNKRLASQFEDLRQA
-490 TEQAEHTPVVF
+490 TENAAHTPVVF

-531 NNGFATV
+531 NNGFNTV
-538 EEGVEAAMAAK
+538 EEGVEAAMAAN
-549 ADIVVLCSSDA
+549 ADVVVLCSSDA

-567 GTLKALDGRAEF
+567 GAIKALNGRAEF
-579 VLAGPETDEFKEMGV
+579 VLAGPETDEFKALGV

>member
-1 MAEKREKLF
+1 MVEKREKLF
-10 DQFSPV
+10 DMFSPV

-32 DFDKKM
+32 DFEKKM
-38 IWRTN
+38 VWRTD

-66 PGEYPYVRSTRTNNV
+66 PGEYPYVRGTRTNND
-81 WLVRQ
+81 WQARQ
-86 DIKVEDAKAANAK
+86 EIDAADVKEANAK
-99 ALDVLNKGVTA
+99 ALDVLNKGITS
-110 LGFKLCKGIE
+110 LGFKLH
-120 IDLDTLLDGIYTDVV
+120 DDFNLDVLLDGIYTDIAQVNFAVCPNKVV
-135 EINFTICPSRA
+135 EF
-146 IELAKALVAYLQKK
+146 AKVLVAYLEKK
-160 GTAEKFVGSIDYNPY
+160 GTADKFIGSIDFNPY
-175 KKQLKAGKHLTVI
+175 KATFKKGKKFEGIAEV
-188 RMNVDDF
+188 
-195 DEAAELL
+195 AAELL
-202 KIVEPVK
+202 KVVAPVK
-209 HLRVLSVNS
+209 GLRVLSVNS
-218 EMLSNAGAFIYQEL
+218 EMLSNAGAYIYQEL
-232 GYALAW
+232 GYALSW

-247 DKGFSADEVA
+247 DAGFSADEVA
-257 HRIKFNMGVSTIY
+257 SRIKFNMGISTIY
-270 FMEIAKF
+270 FMELAKF

-291 NPECDCAC
+291 NPQCDCAC
-299 KMVVNASTAR
+299 KMVVHATTSR
-309 FTQTLFDSHVNLL
+309 YSQTMFDSYVNML

-330 AALACVDEITVTP
+330 AALASVDEITVTP
-343 FDAPYS
+343 FDAPYKKS
-349 EGDDFSERIAR
+349 DEFSERIAR
-360 NQQILLMEESH
+360 NQQLLLKEESH

-377 PAGGSYYVEELTM
+377 PAGGSYYIEELTM

-395 AWKLFLEVEDN
+395 AWKLFLETEDK
-406 GGFMAMVAN
+406 GGFKAAV
-415 NEIANAVNAS
+415 ESYDVTNAVNAS
-425 AASRFD
+425 ANARFD

-436 KEQLLGTN
+436 REQLLGTN

-453 GDKRAMTCC
+453 DGKKALTCC
-462 CGCHEAEEGVVTL
+462 CACACEMEESAPVL
-475 NSKRLASGFEELRQA
+475 NNKRLASQFEDLRQA
-490 TEQAEHTPVVF
+490 TENAAHTPVVF

-531 NNGFATV
+531 NNGFNTV
-538 EEGVEAAMAAK
+538 EEGVEAAVAAN
-549 ADIVVLCSSDA
+549 ADVVVLCSSDA

-567 GTLKALDGRAEF
+567 GAIKALNGRAEF
-579 VLAGPETDEFKEMGV
+579 VLAGPETDEFKALGV

>member
-1 MAEKREKLF
+1 MVEKREKLF
-10 DQFSPV
+10 DMFSPV

-32 DFDKKM
+32 DFEKKM
-38 IWRTN
+38 VWRTD

-66 PGEYPYVRSTRTNNV
+66 PGEYPYVRGTRTNND
-81 WLVRQ
+81 WQARQ
-86 DIKVEDAKAANAK
+86 EIDAADVKEANAK
-99 ALDVLNKGVTA
+99 ALDVLNKGITS
-110 LGFKLCKGIE
+110 LGFKLH
-120 IDLDTLLDGIYTDVV
+120 DDFNLDVLLDGIYTDIAQVNFAVCPNKVV
-135 EINFTICPSRA
+135 EF
-146 IELAKALVAYLQKK
+146 AKVLVAYLEKK
-160 GTAEKFVGSIDYNPY
+160 GTADKFVGSIDFNPY
-175 KKQLKAGKHLTVI
+175 KATFKKGKKFEGIAEV
-188 RMNVDDF
+188 
-195 DEAAELL
+195 AAELL
-202 KIVEPVK
+202 KVVAPVK
-209 HLRVLSVNS
+209 GLRVLSVNS
-218 EMLSNAGAFIYQEL
+218 EMLSNAGAYIYQEL
-232 GYALAW
+232 GYALSW

-247 DKGFSADEVA
+247 DAGFSADEVA
-257 HRIKFNMGVSTIY
+257 SRIKFNMGISTIY
-270 FMEIAKF
+270 FMELAKF

-291 NPECDCAC
+291 NPQCDCVC
-299 KMVVNASTAR
+299 KMVVHATTSR
-309 FTQTLFDSHVNLL
+309 YSQTMFDSYVNML

-330 AALACVDEITVTP
+330 AALASVDEITVTP
-343 FDAPYS
+343 FDAPYKKS
-349 EGDDFSERIAR
+349 DEFSERIAR
-360 NQQILLMEESH
+360 NQQLLLKEESH

-377 PAGGSYYVEELTM
+377 PAGGSYYIEELTM

-395 AWKLFLEVEDN
+395 AWKLFLETEDK
-406 GGFMAMVAN
+406 GGFKAAV
-415 NEIANAVNAS
+415 ESYEVTNAVNAS
-425 AASRFD
+425 ANARFD

-436 KEQLLGTN
+436 REQLLGTN

-453 GDKRAMTCC
+453 DGKKALTCC
-462 CGCHEAEEGVVTL
+462 CACACEMEDSAPVL
-475 NSKRLASGFEELRQA
+475 NNKRLASQFEDLRQA
-490 TEQAEHTPVVF
+490 TENAAHTPVVF

-531 NNGFATV
+531 NNGFNTV
-538 EEGVEAAMAAK
+538 EEGVEAAVAAN
-549 ADIVVLCSSDA
+549 ADVVVLCSSDA

-567 GTLKALDGRAEF
+567 GAIKALNGRAEF
-579 VLAGPETDEFKEMGV
+579 VLAGPETDEFKALGV

>member
-1 MAEKREKLF
+1 MVEKREKLF
-10 DQFSPV
+10 DMFSPV

-32 DFDKKM
+32 DFEKKM
-38 IWRTN
+38 VWRTD

-66 PGEYPYVRSTRTNNV
+66 PGEYPYVRGTRTNND
-81 WLVRQ
+81 WQARQ
-86 DIKVEDAKAANAK
+86 EIDAADVKEANAK
-99 ALDVLNKGVTA
+99 ALDVLNKGITS
-110 LGFKLCKGIE
+110 LGFKLH
-120 IDLDTLLDGIYTDVV
+120 DDFNLDVLLDGIYTDIAQVNFAVCPNKVV
-135 EINFTICPSRA
+135 EF
-146 IELAKALVAYLQKK
+146 AKVLVAYLEKK
-160 GTAEKFVGSIDYNPY
+160 GTADKFVGSIDFNPY
-175 KKQLKAGKHLTVI
+175 KATFKKGKKFEGIAEV
-188 RMNVDDF
+188 
-195 DEAAELL
+195 AAELL
-202 KIVEPVK
+202 KVVAPVK
-209 HLRVLSVNS
+209 GLRVLSVNS
-218 EMLSNAGAFIYQEL
+218 EMLSNAGAYIYQEL
-232 GYALAW
+232 GYALSW

-247 DKGFSADEVA
+247 DAGFSADEVA
-257 HRIKFNMGVSTIY
+257 SRIKFNMGISTIY
-270 FMEIAKF
+270 FMELAKF

-291 NPECDCAC
+291 NPQCDCAC
-299 KMVVNASTAR
+299 KMVVHATTSR
-309 FTQTLFDSHVNLL
+309 YSQTMFDSYVNML

-330 AALACVDEITVTP
+330 AALASVDEITVTP
-343 FDAPYS
+343 FDAPYKKS
-349 EGDDFSERIAR
+349 DEFSERIAR
-360 NQQILLMEESH
+360 NQQLLLKEESH

-377 PAGGSYYVEELTM
+377 PAGGSYYIEQLTM

-395 AWKLFLEVEDN
+395 AWKLFLETEDK
-406 GGFMAMVAN
+406 GGFKAAV
-415 NEIANAVNAS
+415 ESYDVTNAVNAS
-425 AASRFD
+425 ANARFD

-436 KEQLLGTN
+436 REQLLGTN

-453 GDKRAMTCC
+453 DGKKALTCC
-462 CGCHEAEEGVVTL
+462 CACACEMEDSAPVL
-475 NSKRLASGFEELRQA
+475 NNKRLASQFEDLRQA
-490 TEQAEHTPVVF
+490 TENAAHTPVVF

-531 NNGFATV
+531 NNGFNTV
-538 EEGVEAAMAAK
+538 EEGVEAAVAAN
-549 ADIVVLCSSDA
+549 ADVVVLCSSDA

-567 GTLKALDGRAEF
+567 GAIKALNGRAEF
-579 VLAGPETDEFKEMGV
+579 VLAGPETDEFKALGV

>member
-1 MAEKREKLF
+1 MVEKREKLF
-10 DQFSPV
+10 DMFSPV

-32 DFDKKM
+32 DFEKKM
-38 IWRTN
+38 VWRTD

-66 PGEYPYVRSTRTNNV
+66 PGEYPYVRGTRTNND
-81 WLVRQ
+81 WQARQ
-86 DIKVEDAKAANAK
+86 EIDAADVKEANAK
-99 ALDVLNKGVTA
+99 ALDVLNKGITS
-110 LGFKLCKGIE
+110 LGFRLH
-120 IDLDTLLDGIYTDVV
+120 DDFNLDVLLDGIYTDIAQVNFAVCPNKVV
-135 EINFTICPSRA
+135 EF
-146 IELAKALVAYLQKK
+146 AKVLVAYLEKK
-160 GTAEKFVGSIDYNPY
+160 GTADKFVGSIDFNPY
-175 KKQLKAGKHLTVI
+175 KATFKKGKKFEGIAEV
-188 RMNVDDF
+188 
-195 DEAAELL
+195 AAELL
-202 KIVEPVK
+202 KVVAPVK
-209 HLRVLSVNS
+209 GLRVLSVNS
-218 EMLSNAGAFIYQEL
+218 EMLSNAGAYIYQEL
-232 GYALAW
+232 GYALSW

-247 DKGFSADEVA
+247 DAGFSADEVA
-257 HRIKFNMGVSTIY
+257 SRIKFNMGISTIY
-270 FMEIAKF
+270 FMELAKF

-291 NPECDCAC
+291 NPQCDCAC
-299 KMVVNASTAR
+299 KMVVHATTSR
-309 FTQTLFDSHVNLL
+309 YSQTMFDSYVNML

-330 AALACVDEITVTP
+330 AALASVDEITVTP
-343 FDAPYS
+343 FDAPYKKS
-349 EGDDFSERIAR
+349 DEFSERIAR
-360 NQQILLMEESH
+360 NQQLLLKEESH

-377 PAGGSYYVEELTM
+377 PAGGSYYIEELTM

-395 AWKLFLEVEDN
+395 AWKLFLETEDK
-406 GGFMAMVAN
+406 GGFKAAV
-415 NEIANAVNAS
+415 ESYDVTNAVNAS
-425 AASRFD
+425 ANARFD

-436 KEQLLGTN
+436 REQLLGTN

-453 GDKRAMTCC
+453 DGKKALTCC
-462 CGCHEAEEGVVTL
+462 CACACEMEDSAPVL
-475 NSKRLASGFEELRQA
+475 NNKRLASQFEDLRQA
-490 TEQAEHTPVVF
+490 TENATHTPVVF

-531 NNGFATV
+531 NNGFNTV
-538 EEGVEAAMAAK
+538 EEGVEAAMAAN
-549 ADIVVLCSSDA
+549 ADVVVLCSSDA

-567 GTLKALDGRAEF
+567 GAIKALNGRAEF
-579 VLAGPETDEFKEMGV
+579 VLAGPETDEFKALGV

>member
-1 MAEKREKLF
+1 MVEKREKLF
-10 DQFSPV
+10 DMFSPV

-32 DFDKKM
+32 DFEKKM
-38 IWRTN
+38 VWRTD

-66 PGEYPYVRSTRTNNV
+66 PGEYPYVRGTRTNND
-81 WLVRQ
+81 WQARQ
-86 DIKVEDAKAANAK
+86 EIDAADVKEANAK
-99 ALDVLNKGVTA
+99 ALDVLNKGITS
-110 LGFKLCKGIE
+110 LGFKLH
-120 IDLDTLLDGIYTDVV
+120 DDFNLDVLLDGIYTDIAQVNFAVCPNKVV
-135 EINFTICPSRA
+135 EF
-146 IELAKALVAYLQKK
+146 AKVLVAYLEKK
-160 GTAEKFVGSIDYNPY
+160 GTADKFIGSIDFNPY
-175 KKQLKAGKHLTVI
+175 KATFKKGKKFEGIAEV
-188 RMNVDDF
+188 
-195 DEAAELL
+195 AAELL
-202 KIVEPVK
+202 KVVAPVK
-209 HLRVLSVNS
+209 GLRVLSVNS
-218 EMLSNAGAFIYQEL
+218 EMLSNAGAYIYQEL
-232 GYALAW
+232 GYALSW

-247 DKGFSADEVA
+247 DAGFSADEVA
-257 HRIKFNMGVSTIY
+257 SRIKFNMGISTIY
-270 FMEIAKF
+270 FMELAKF

-291 NPECDCAC
+291 NPQCDCAC
-299 KMVVNASTAR
+299 KMVVHATTSR
-309 FTQTLFDSHVNLL
+309 YSQTMFDSYVNML

-330 AALACVDEITVTP
+330 AALASVDEITVTP
-343 FDAPYS
+343 FDAPYKKS
-349 EGDDFSERIAR
+349 DEFSERIAR
-360 NQQILLMEESH
+360 NQQLLLKEESH

-377 PAGGSYYVEELTM
+377 PAGGSYYIEELTM

-395 AWKLFLEVEDN
+395 AWKLFLETEDK
-406 GGFMAMVAN
+406 GGFKAAV
-415 NEIANAVNAS
+415 ESYDVTNAVNAS
-425 AASRFD
+425 ANARFD

-436 KEQLLGTN
+436 REQLLGTN

-453 GDKRAMTCC
+453 DGKKALTCC
-462 CGCHEAEEGVVTL
+462 CACACEMEDSAPVL
-475 NSKRLASGFEELRQA
+475 NNKRLASQFEDLRQA
-490 TEQAEHTPVVF
+490 TENAAHTPVVF

-531 NNGFATV
+531 NNGFNTV
-538 EEGVEAAMAAK
+538 EEGVEAAMAAN
-549 ADIVVLCSSDA
+549 ADVVVLCSSDA

-567 GTLKALDGRAEF
+567 GAIKALNGRAEF
-579 VLAGPETDEFKEMGV
+579 VLAGPETDEFKALGV

>member
-1 MAEKREKLF
+1 MVEKREKLF
-10 DQFSPV
+10 DMFSPV

-32 DFDKKM
+32 DFEKKM
-38 IWRTN
+38 VWRTD

-66 PGEYPYVRSTRTNNV
+66 PGEYPYVRGTRTNND
-81 WLVRQ
+81 WQARQ
-86 DIKVEDAKAANAK
+86 EIDAADVKEANAK
-99 ALDVLNKGVTA
+99 ALDVLNKGITS
-110 LGFKLCKGIE
+110 LGFKLH
-120 IDLDTLLDGIYTDVV
+120 DDFNLDVLLDGIYTDIAQVNFAVCPNKVV
-135 EINFTICPSRA
+135 EF
-146 IELAKALVAYLQKK
+146 AKVLVAYLEKK
-160 GTAEKFVGSIDYNPY
+160 GTADKFVGSIDFNPY
-175 KKQLKAGKHLTVI
+175 QATFKKGKKFEGIAEV
-188 RMNVDDF
+188 
-195 DEAAELL
+195 AAELL
-202 KIVEPVK
+202 KVVAPVK
-209 HLRVLSVNS
+209 GLRVLSVNS
-218 EMLSNAGAFIYQEL
+218 EMLSNAGAYIYQEL
-232 GYALAW
+232 GYALSW

-247 DKGFSADEVA
+247 DAGFSADEVA
-257 HRIKFNMGVSTIY
+257 SRIKFNMGISTIY
-270 FMEIAKF
+270 FMELAKF

-291 NPECDCAC
+291 NPQCDCAC
-299 KMVVNASTAR
+299 KMVVHATTSR
-309 FTQTLFDSHVNLL
+309 YSQTMFDSYVNML

-330 AALACVDEITVTP
+330 AALASVDEITVTP
-343 FDAPYS
+343 FDAPYKKS
-349 EGDDFSERIAR
+349 DEFSERIAR
-360 NQQILLMEESH
+360 NQQLLLKEESH

-377 PAGGSYYVEELTM
+377 PAGGSYYIEELTM

-395 AWKLFLEVEDN
+395 AWKLFLETEDK
-406 GGFMAMVAN
+406 GGFKAAV
-415 NEIANAVNAS
+415 ESYDVTNAVNAS
-425 AASRFD
+425 ANARFD

-436 KEQLLGTN
+436 REQLLGTN

-453 GDKRAMTCC
+453 DGKKALTCC
-462 CGCHEAEEGVVTL
+462 CACACEMEESAPVL
-475 NSKRLASGFEELRQA
+475 NNKRLASQFEELRQA
-490 TEQAEHTPVVF
+490 TENAAHTPVVF

-531 NNGFATV
+531 NNGFNTV
-538 EEGVEAAMAAK
+538 EEGVEAAVAAN
-549 ADIVVLCSSDA
+549 ADVVVLCSSDA

-567 GTLKALDGRAEF
+567 GAIKALNGRAEF
-579 VLAGPETDEFKEMGV
+579 VLAGPETDEFKALGV

>member
-1 MAEKREKLF
+1 MVEKREKLF
-10 DQFSPV
+10 DMFSPV

-32 DFDKKM
+32 DFEKKM
-38 IWRTN
+38 VWRTD

-66 PGEYPYVRSTRTNNV
+66 PGEYPYVRGTRTNND
-81 WLVRQ
+81 WQARQ
-86 DIKVEDAKAANAK
+86 EIDAADVKEANAK
-99 ALDVLNKGVTA
+99 ALDVLNKGITS
-110 LGFKLCKGIE
+110 LGFKLH
-120 IDLDTLLDGIYTDVV
+120 DDFNLDVLLDGIYTDIAQVNFAVCPNKVV
-135 EINFTICPSRA
+135 EF
-146 IELAKALVAYLQKK
+146 AKVLVAYLEKK
-160 GTAEKFVGSIDYNPY
+160 GTADKFIGSIDFNPY
-175 KKQLKAGKHLTVI
+175 KATFKKGKKFEGIAEV
-188 RMNVDDF
+188 
-195 DEAAELL
+195 AAELL
-202 KIVEPVK
+202 KVVAPVK
-209 HLRVLSVNS
+209 GLRVLSVNS
-218 EMLSNAGAFIYQEL
+218 EMLSNAGAYIYQEL
-232 GYALAW
+232 GYALSW

-247 DKGFSADEVA
+247 DAGFSADEVA
-257 HRIKFNMGVSTIY
+257 SRIKFNMGISTIY
-270 FMEIAKF
+270 FMELAKF

-291 NPECDCAC
+291 NPQCDCAC
-299 KMVVNASTAR
+299 KMVVHATTSR
-309 FTQTLFDSHVNLL
+309 YSQTMFDSYVNML

-330 AALACVDEITVTP
+330 AALASVDEITVTP
-343 FDAPYS
+343 FDAPYKKS
-349 EGDDFSERIAR
+349 DEFSERIAR
-360 NQQILLMEESH
+360 NQQLLLKEESH

-377 PAGGSYYVEELTM
+377 PAGGSYYIEELTM

-395 AWKLFLEVEDN
+395 AWKLFLETEDK
-406 GGFMAMVAN
+406 GGFKAAV
-415 NEIANAVNAS
+415 ESYDVTNAVNAS
-425 AASRFD
+425 ANARFD

-436 KEQLLGTN
+436 REQLLGTN

-453 GDKRAMTCC
+453 DGKKALTCC
-462 CGCHEAEEGVVTL
+462 CACACEMEDSAPVL
-475 NSKRLASGFEELRQA
+475 NNKRLASQFEELRQA
-490 TEQAEHTPVVF
+490 TENAAHTPVVF

-531 NNGFATV
+531 NNGFNTV
-538 EEGVEAAMAAK
+538 EEGVEAAVAAN
-549 ADIVVLCSSDA
+549 ADVVVLCSSDA

-567 GTLKALDGRAEF
+567 GAIKALNGRAEF
-579 VLAGPETDEFKEMGV
+579 VLAGPETDEFKALGV

>member
-1 MAEKREKLF
+1 MVEKREKLF
-10 DQFSPV
+10 DMFSPV

-32 DFDKKM
+32 DFEKKM
-38 IWRTN
+38 VWRTD

-66 PGEYPYVRSTRTNNV
+66 PGEYPYVRGTRTNND
-81 WLVRQ
+81 WQARQ
-86 DIKVEDAKAANAK
+86 EIDAADVKEANAK
-99 ALDVLNKGVTA
+99 ALDVLNKGITS
-110 LGFKLCKGIE
+110 LGFKLH
-120 IDLDTLLDGIYTDVV
+120 DDFNLDVLLDGIYTDIAQVNFAVCPNKVV
-135 EINFTICPSRA
+135 EF
-146 IELAKALVAYLQKK
+146 AKVLVAYLEKK
-160 GTAEKFVGSIDYNPY
+160 GTADKFVGSIDFNPY
-175 KKQLKAGKHLTVI
+175 KATFKKGKKFEGIAEV
-188 RMNVDDF
+188 
-195 DEAAELL
+195 AAELL
-202 KIVEPVK
+202 KVVAPVK
-209 HLRVLSVNS
+209 GLRVLSVNS
-218 EMLSNAGAFIYQEL
+218 EMLSNAGAYIYQEL
-232 GYALAW
+232 GYALSW

-247 DKGFSADEVA
+247 DAGFSADEVA
-257 HRIKFNMGVSTIY
+257 SRIKFNMGISTIY
-270 FMEIAKF
+270 FMELAKF

-291 NPECDCAC
+291 NPQCDCAC
-299 KMVVNASTAR
+299 KMVVHATTSR
-309 FTQTLFDSHVNLL
+309 YSQTMFDSYVNML

-330 AALACVDEITVTP
+330 AALASVDEITVTP
-343 FDAPYS
+343 FDAPYKKS
-349 EGDDFSERIAR
+349 DEFSERIAR
-360 NQQILLMEESH
+360 NQQLLLKEESH

-377 PAGGSYYVEELTM
+377 PAGGSYYIEELTM

-395 AWKLFLEVEDN
+395 AWKLFLETEDK
-406 GGFMAMVAN
+406 GGFKAAV
-415 NEIANAVNAS
+415 ESYEVTNAVNAS
-425 AASRFD
+425 ANARFD

-436 KEQLLGTN
+436 REQLLGTN

-453 GDKRAMTCC
+453 DGKKALTCC
-462 CGCHEAEEGVVTL
+462 CACACEMEDSAPVL
-475 NSKRLASGFEELRQA
+475 NNKRLASQFEELRQA
-490 TEQAEHTPVVF
+490 TENAAHTPVVF

-531 NNGFATV
+531 NNGFNTV
-538 EEGVEAAMAAK
+538 EEGVEAAMAAN
-549 ADIVVLCSSDA
+549 ADVVVLCSSDA

-567 GTLKALDGRAEF
+567 GAIKALNGRAEF
-579 VLAGPETDEFKEMGV
+579 VLAGPETDEFKALGV

>member
-1 MAEKREKLF
+1 MVEKREKLF
-10 DQFSPV
+10 DMFSPV

-32 DFDKKM
+32 DFEKKM
-38 IWRTN
+38 VWRTD

-66 PGEYPYVRSTRTNNV
+66 PGEYPYVRGTRTNND
-81 WLVRQ
+81 WQARQ
-86 DIKVEDAKAANAK
+86 EIDAADVKEANAK
-99 ALDVLNKGVTA
+99 ALDVLNKGITS
-110 LGFKLCKGIE
+110 LGFKLH
-120 IDLDTLLDGIYTDVV
+120 DDFNLDVLLDGIYTDIAQVNFAVCPNKVV
-135 EINFTICPSRA
+135 EF
-146 IELAKALVAYLQKK
+146 AKVLVAYLEKK
-160 GTAEKFVGSIDYNPY
+160 GTADKFVGSIDFNPY
-175 KKQLKAGKHLTVI
+175 KATFKKGKKFEGIAEV
-188 RMNVDDF
+188 
-195 DEAAELL
+195 AAELL
-202 KIVEPVK
+202 KVVAPVK
-209 HLRVLSVNS
+209 GLRVLSVNS
-218 EMLSNAGAFIYQEL
+218 EMLSNAGAYIYQEL
-232 GYALAW
+232 GYALSW

-247 DKGFSADEVA
+247 DAGFSADEVA
-257 HRIKFNMGVSTIY
+257 SRIKFNMGISTIY
-270 FMEIAKF
+270 FMELAKF

-291 NPECDCAC
+291 NPQCDCAC
-299 KMVVNASTAR
+299 KMVVHATTSR
-309 FTQTLFDSHVNLL
+309 YSQTMFDSYVNML

-330 AALACVDEITVTP
+330 AALASVDEITVTP
-343 FDAPYS
+343 FDAPYKKS
-349 EGDDFSERIAR
+349 DEFSERIAR
-360 NQQILLMEESH
+360 NQQLLLKEESH

-377 PAGGSYYVEELTM
+377 PAGGSYYIEQLTM

-395 AWKLFLEVEDN
+395 AWKLFLETEDK
-406 GGFMAMVAN
+406 GGFKAAV
-415 NEIANAVNAS
+415 ESYDVTNAVNAS
-425 AASRFD
+425 ANARFD

-436 KEQLLGTN
+436 REQLLGTN

-453 GDKRAMTCC
+453 DGKKALTCC
-462 CGCHEAEEGVVTL
+462 CACACEMEESAPVL
-475 NSKRLASGFEELRQA
+475 NNKRLASQFEDLRQA
-490 TEQAEHTPVVF
+490 TENAAHTPVVF

-531 NNGFATV
+531 NNGFNTV
-538 EEGVEAAMAAK
+538 EEGVEAAVAAN
-549 ADIVVLCSSDA
+549 ADVVVLCSSDA

-567 GTLKALDGRAEF
+567 GAIKALNGRAEF
-579 VLAGPETDEFKEMGV
+579 VLAGPETDEFKALGV

>member
-1 MAEKREKLF
+1 MVEKREKLF
-10 DQFSPV
+10 DMFSPV

-32 DFDKKM
+32 DFEKKM
-38 IWRTN
+38 VWRTD

-66 PGEYPYVRSTRTNNV
+66 PGEYPYVRGTRTNND
-81 WLVRQ
+81 WQARQ
-86 DIKVEDAKAANAK
+86 EIDAADVKEANAK
-99 ALDVLNKGVTA
+99 ALDVLNKGITS
-110 LGFKLCKGIE
+110 LGFKLH
-120 IDLDTLLDGIYTDVV
+120 DDFNLDVLLDGIYTDIAQVNFAVCPNKVV
-135 EINFTICPSRA
+135 EF
-146 IELAKALVAYLQKK
+146 AKVLVAYLEKK
-160 GTAEKFVGSIDYNPY
+160 GTADKFVGSIDFNPY
-175 KKQLKAGKHLTVI
+175 KATFKKGKKFEGIAEV
-188 RMNVDDF
+188 
-195 DEAAELL
+195 AAELL
-202 KIVEPVK
+202 KVVAPVK
-209 HLRVLSVNS
+209 GLRVLSVNS
-218 EMLSNAGAFIYQEL
+218 EMLSNAGAYIYQEL
-232 GYALAW
+232 GYALSW

-247 DKGFSADEVA
+247 DAGFSADEVA
-257 HRIKFNMGVSTIY
+257 SRIKFNMGISTIY
-270 FMEIAKF
+270 FMELAKF

-291 NPECDCAC
+291 NPQCDCAC
-299 KMVVNASTAR
+299 KMVVHATTSR
-309 FTQTLFDSHVNLL
+309 YSQTMFDSYVNML

-330 AALACVDEITVTP
+330 AALASVDEITVTP
-343 FDAPYS
+343 FDAPYKKS
-349 EGDDFSERIAR
+349 DEFSERIAR
-360 NQQILLMEESH
+360 NQQLLLKEESH

-377 PAGGSYYVEELTM
+377 PAGGSYYIEELTM

-395 AWKLFLEVEDN
+395 AWKLFLETEDK
-406 GGFMAMVAN
+406 GGFKAAV
-415 NEIANAVNAS
+415 ESYDVTNAVNAS
-425 AASRFD
+425 ANARFD

-436 KEQLLGTN
+436 REQLLGTN

-453 GDKRAMTCC
+453 DGKKALTCC
-462 CGCHEAEEGVVTL
+462 CACACEMEDSAPML
-475 NSKRLASGFEELRQA
+475 NNKRLASQFEDLRQA
-490 TEQAEHTPVVF
+490 TENAAHTPVVF

-531 NNGFATV
+531 NNGFNTV
-538 EEGVEAAMAAK
+538 EEGVEAAVAAN
-549 ADIVVLCSSDA
+549 ADVVVLCSSDA

-567 GTLKALDGRAEF
+567 GAIKALNGRAEF
-579 VLAGPETDEFKEMGV
+579 VLAGPETDEFKALGV

>member
-1 MAEKREKLF
+1 MVEKREKLF
-10 DQFSPV
+10 DMFSPV

-32 DFDKKM
+32 DFEKKM
-38 IWRTN
+38 VWRTD

-66 PGEYPYVRSTRTNNV
+66 PGEYPYVRGTRTNND
-81 WLVRQ
+81 WQARQ
-86 DIKVEDAKAANAK
+86 EIDAADVKEANVK
-99 ALDVLNKGVTA
+99 ALDVLNKGITS
-110 LGFKLCKGIE
+110 LGFKLH
-120 IDLDTLLDGIYTDVV
+120 DDFNLDVLLDGIYTDIAQVNFAVCPNKVV
-135 EINFTICPSRA
+135 EF
-146 IELAKALVAYLQKK
+146 AKVLVAYLEKK
-160 GTAEKFVGSIDYNPY
+160 GTADKFVGSIDFNPY
-175 KKQLKAGKHLTVI
+175 KATFKKGKKFEGIAEV
-188 RMNVDDF
+188 
-195 DEAAELL
+195 AAELL
-202 KIVEPVK
+202 KVVAPVK
-209 HLRVLSVNS
+209 GLRVLSVNS
-218 EMLSNAGAFIYQEL
+218 EMLSNAGAYIYQEL
-232 GYALAW
+232 GYALSW

-247 DKGFSADEVA
+247 DAGFSADEVA
-257 HRIKFNMGVSTIY
+257 SRIKFNMGISTIY
-270 FMEIAKF
+270 FMELAKF

-291 NPECDCAC
+291 NPQCDCVC
-299 KMVVNASTAR
+299 KMVVHATTSR
-309 FTQTLFDSHVNLL
+309 YSQTMFDSYVNML

-330 AALACVDEITVTP
+330 AALASVDEITVTP
-343 FDAPYS
+343 FDAPYKKS
-349 EGDDFSERIAR
+349 DEFSERIAR
-360 NQQILLMEESH
+360 NQQLLLKEESH

-377 PAGGSYYVEELTM
+377 PAGGSYYIEELTM

-395 AWKLFLEVEDN
+395 AWKLFLETEDK
-406 GGFMAMVAN
+406 GGFKAAV
-415 NEIANAVNAS
+415 ESYDVTNAVNAS
-425 AASRFD
+425 ANARFD

-436 KEQLLGTN
+436 REQLLGTN

-453 GDKRAMTCC
+453 DGKKALTCC
-462 CGCHEAEEGVVTL
+462 CACACEMEDSAPVL
-475 NSKRLASGFEELRQA
+475 NNKRLASQFEELRQA
-490 TEQAEHTPVVF
+490 TETAAHTPVVF

-531 NNGFATV
+531 NNGFNTV
-538 EEGVEAAMAAK
+538 EEGVEAAMAAN
-549 ADIVVLCSSDA
+549 ADVVVLCSSDA

-567 GTLKALDGRAEF
+567 GAIKALNGRAEF
-579 VLAGPETDEFKEMGV
+579 VLAGPETDEFKALGV

>member
-1 MAEKREKLF
+1 MVEKREKLF
-10 DQFSPV
+10 DMFSPV

-32 DFDKKM
+32 DFEKKM
-38 IWRTN
+38 VWRTD

-66 PGEYPYVRSTRTNNV
+66 PGEYPYVRGTRTNND
-81 WLVRQ
+81 WQARQ
-86 DIKVEDAKAANAK
+86 EIDAADVKEANAK
-99 ALDVLNKGVTA
+99 ALDVLNKGITS
-110 LGFKLCKGIE
+110 LGFRLH
-120 IDLDTLLDGIYTDVV
+120 DDFNLDVLLDGIYTDIAQVNFAVCPNKVV
-135 EINFTICPSRA
+135 EF
-146 IELAKALVAYLQKK
+146 AKVLVAYLEKK
-160 GTAEKFVGSIDYNPY
+160 GTADKFVGSIDFNPY
-175 KKQLKAGKHLTVI
+175 KATFKKGKKFEGIAEV
-188 RMNVDDF
+188 
-195 DEAAELL
+195 AAELL
-202 KIVEPVK
+202 KVVAPVK
-209 HLRVLSVNS
+209 GLRVLSVNS
-218 EMLSNAGAFIYQEL
+218 EMLSNAGAYIYQEL
-232 GYALAW
+232 GYALSW

-247 DKGFSADEVA
+247 DAGFSADEVA
-257 HRIKFNMGVSTIY
+257 SRIKFNMGISTIY
-270 FMEIAKF
+270 FMELAKF

-291 NPECDCAC
+291 NPQCDCAC
-299 KMVVNASTAR
+299 KMVVHATTSR
-309 FTQTLFDSHVNLL
+309 YSQTMFDSYVNML

-330 AALACVDEITVTP
+330 AALASVDEITVTP
-343 FDAPYS
+343 FDAPYKKS
-349 EGDDFSERIAR
+349 DEFSERIAR
-360 NQQILLMEESH
+360 NQQLLLKEESH

-377 PAGGSYYVEELTM
+377 PAGGSYYIEELTM

-395 AWKLFLEVEDN
+395 AWKLFLETEDK
-406 GGFMAMVAN
+406 GGFKATV
-415 NEIANAVNAS
+415 ESYDVTNAVNIS
-425 AASRFD
+425 ANARFD

-436 KEQLLGTN
+436 LEQLLGTN

-453 GDKRAMTCC
+453 DGKKALTCC
-462 CGCHEAEEGVVTL
+462 CACACEMEDSAPVL
-475 NSKRLASGFEELRQA
+475 NNKRLASQFEELRQA
-490 TEQAEHTPVVF
+490 TENAAHTPVVF

-531 NNGFATV
+531 NNGFNTV
-538 EEGVEAAMAAK
+538 EEGVEAAVAAN
-549 ADIVVLCSSDA
+549 ADVVVLCSSDA

-567 GTLKALDGRAEF
+567 GAIKALNGRAEF
-579 VLAGPETDEFKEMGV
+579 VLAGPETDEFKALGV

>member
-1 MAEKREKLF
+1 MVEKREKLF
-10 DQFSPV
+10 DMFSPV

-32 DFDKKM
+32 DFEKKM
-38 IWRTN
+38 VWRTD

-66 PGEYPYVRSTRTNNV
+66 PGEYPYVRGTRTNND
-81 WLVRQ
+81 WQARQ
-86 DIKVEDAKAANAK
+86 EIDAADVKEANAK
-99 ALDVLNKGVTA
+99 ALDVLNKGITS
-110 LGFKLCKGIE
+110 LGFKLH
-120 IDLDTLLDGIYTDVV
+120 DDFNLDVLLDGIYTDIAQVNFAVCPNKVV
-135 EINFTICPSRA
+135 EF
-146 IELAKALVAYLQKK
+146 AKVLVAYLEKK
-160 GTAEKFVGSIDYNPY
+160 GTADKFVGSIDFNPY
-175 KKQLKAGKHLTVI
+175 KATFKKGKKFEGIAEV
-188 RMNVDDF
+188 
-195 DEAAELL
+195 AAELL
-202 KIVEPVK
+202 KVVAPVK
-209 HLRVLSVNS
+209 GLRVLSVNS
-218 EMLSNAGAFIYQEL
+218 EMLSNAGAYIYQEL
-232 GYALAW
+232 GYALSW

-247 DKGFSADEVA
+247 DAGFSADEVA
-257 HRIKFNMGVSTIY
+257 SRIKFNMGISTIY
-270 FMEIAKF
+270 FMELAKF

-291 NPECDCAC
+291 NPQCDCAC
-299 KMVVNASTAR
+299 KMVVHATTSR
-309 FTQTLFDSHVNLL
+309 YSQTMFDSYVNML

-330 AALACVDEITVTP
+330 AALASVDEITVTP
-343 FDAPYS
+343 FDAPYKKS
-349 EGDDFSERIAR
+349 DEFSERIAR
-360 NQQILLMEESH
+360 NQQLLLKEESH

-377 PAGGSYYVEELTM
+377 PAGGSYYIEELTM

-395 AWKLFLEVEDN
+395 AWKLFLETEDK
-406 GGFMAMVAN
+406 GGFKAAV
-415 NEIANAVNAS
+415 ESYDVTNAVNAS
-425 AASRFD
+425 ANARFD

-436 KEQLLGTN
+436 REQLLGTN

-453 GDKRAMTCC
+453 DGKKALTCC
-462 CGCHEAEEGVVTL
+462 CACACEKEDSAPVL
-475 NSKRLASGFEELRQA
+475 NNKRLASQFEDLRQA
-490 TEQAEHTPVVF
+490 TENAAHTPVVF

-531 NNGFATV
+531 NNGFNTV
-538 EEGVEAAMAAK
+538 EEGVEAAMAAN
-549 ADIVVLCSSDA
+549 ADVVVLCSSDA

-567 GTLKALDGRAEF
+567 GAIKALNGRAEF
-579 VLAGPETDEFKEMGV
+579 VLAGPETDEFKALGV

>member
-1 MAEKREKLF
+1 MVEKREKLF
-10 DQFSPV
+10 DMFSPV

-32 DFDKKM
+32 DFEKKM
-38 IWRTN
+38 VWRTD

-66 PGEYPYVRSTRTNNV
+66 PGEYPYVRGTRTNND
-81 WLVRQ
+81 WQARQ
-86 DIKVEDAKAANAK
+86 EIDAADVKEANAK
-99 ALDVLNKGVTA
+99 ALDVLNKGITS
-110 LGFKLCKGIE
+110 LGFRLH
-120 IDLDTLLDGIYTDVV
+120 DDFNLDVLLDGIYTDIAQVNFAVCPNKVV
-135 EINFTICPSRA
+135 EF
-146 IELAKALVAYLQKK
+146 AKVLVAYLEKK
-160 GTAEKFVGSIDYNPY
+160 GTADKFVGSIDFNPY
-175 KKQLKAGKHLTVI
+175 KATFKKGKKFEGIAEV
-188 RMNVDDF
+188 
-195 DEAAELL
+195 AAELL
-202 KIVEPVK
+202 KVVAPVK
-209 HLRVLSVNS
+209 GLRVLSVNS
-218 EMLSNAGAFIYQEL
+218 EMLSNAGAYIYQEL
-232 GYALAW
+232 GYALSW

-247 DKGFSADEVA
+247 DAGFSADEVA
-257 HRIKFNMGVSTIY
+257 SRIKFNMGISTIY
-270 FMEIAKF
+270 FMELAKF

-291 NPECDCAC
+291 NPQCDCAC
-299 KMVVNASTAR
+299 KMVVHATTSR
-309 FTQTLFDSHVNLL
+309 YSQTMFDSYVNML

-330 AALACVDEITVTP
+330 AALASVDEITVTP
-343 FDAPYS
+343 FDAPYKKS
-349 EGDDFSERIAR
+349 DEFSERIAR
-360 NQQILLMEESH
+360 NQQLLLKEESH

-377 PAGGSYYVEELTM
+377 PAGGSYYIEELTM

-395 AWKLFLEVEDN
+395 AWKLFLETEDK
-406 GGFMAMVAN
+406 GGFKAAV
-415 NEIANAVNAS
+415 ESYDVTNAVNAS
-425 AASRFD
+425 ANARFD

-436 KEQLLGTN
+436 REQLLGTN

-453 GDKRAMTCC
+453 DGKKALTCC
-462 CGCHEAEEGVVTL
+462 CACACEMEDSAPVL
-475 NSKRLASGFEELRQA
+475 NNKRLASQFEELRQA
-490 TEQAEHTPVVF
+490 TENATHTPVVF

-531 NNGFATV
+531 NNGFNTV
-538 EEGVEAAMAAK
+538 EEGVEAAMAAN
-549 ADIVVLCSSDA
+549 ADVVVLCSSDA

-567 GTLKALDGRAEF
+567 GAIKALNGRAEF
-579 VLAGPETDEFKEMGV
+579 VLAGPETDEFKALGV

>member
-1 MAEKREKLF
+1 MVEKREKLF
-10 DQFSPV
+10 DMFSPV

-32 DFDKKM
+32 DFEKKM
-38 IWRTN
+38 VWRTD

-66 PGEYPYVRSTRTNNV
+66 PGEYPYVRGTRTNND
-81 WLVRQ
+81 WQARQ
-86 DIKVEDAKAANAK
+86 EIDAADVKEANAK
-99 ALDVLNKGVTA
+99 ALDVLKKGITS
-110 LGFKLCKGIE
+110 LGFKLH
-120 IDLDTLLDGIYTDVV
+120 DDFNLDVLLDGIYTDIAQVNFAVCPNKVV
-135 EINFTICPSRA
+135 EF
-146 IELAKALVAYLQKK
+146 AKVLVAYLEKK
-160 GTAEKFVGSIDYNPY
+160 GTADKFVGSIDFNPY
-175 KKQLKAGKHLTVI
+175 KATFKKGKKFEGIAEV
-188 RMNVDDF
+188 
-195 DEAAELL
+195 AAELL
-202 KIVEPVK
+202 KVVAPVK
-209 HLRVLSVNS
+209 GLRVLSVNS
-218 EMLSNAGAFIYQEL
+218 EMLSNAGAYIYQEL
-232 GYALAW
+232 GYALSW

-247 DKGFSADEVA
+247 DAGFSADEVA
-257 HRIKFNMGVSTIY
+257 SRIKFNMGISTIY
-270 FMEIAKF
+270 FMELAKF

-291 NPECDCAC
+291 NPQCDCAC
-299 KMVVNASTAR
+299 KMVVHATTSR
-309 FTQTLFDSHVNLL
+309 YSQTMFDSYVNML

-330 AALACVDEITVTP
+330 AALASVDEITVTP
-343 FDAPYS
+343 FDAPYKKS
-349 EGDDFSERIAR
+349 DEFSERIAR
-360 NQQILLMEESH
+360 NQQLLLKEESH

-377 PAGGSYYVEELTM
+377 PAGGSYYIEELTM

-395 AWKLFLEVEDN
+395 AWKLFLETEDK
-406 GGFMAMVAN
+406 GGFKAAV
-415 NEIANAVNAS
+415 ESYDVTNAVNAS
-425 AASRFD
+425 ANARFD

-436 KEQLLGTN
+436 REQLLGTN

-453 GDKRAMTCC
+453 DGKKALTCC
-462 CGCHEAEEGVVTL
+462 CACACEMEESAPVL
-475 NSKRLASGFEELRQA
+475 NNKRLASQFEDLRQA
-490 TEQAEHTPVVF
+490 TENAAHTPVVF

-531 NNGFATV
+531 NNGFNTV
-538 EEGVEAAMAAK
+538 EEGVEAAVAAN
-549 ADIVVLCSSDA
+549 ADVVVLCSSDA

-567 GTLKALDGRAEF
+567 GAIKALNGRAEF
-579 VLAGPETDEFKEMGV
+579 VLAGPETDEFKALGV

>member
-1 MAEKREKLF
+1 MVEKREKLF
-10 DQFSPV
+10 DMFSPV

-32 DFDKKM
+32 DFEKKM
-38 IWRTN
+38 VWRTD

-66 PGEYPYVRSTRTNNV
+66 PGEYPYVRGTRTNND
-81 WLVRQ
+81 WQARQ
-86 DIKVEDAKAANAK
+86 EIDAADVKEANAK
-99 ALDVLNKGVTA
+99 ALDVLNKGITS
-110 LGFKLCKGIE
+110 LGFKLH
-120 IDLDTLLDGIYTDVV
+120 DDFNLDVLLDGIYTDIAQVNFAVCPNKVV
-135 EINFTICPSRA
+135 EF
-146 IELAKALVAYLQKK
+146 AKVLVAYLEKK
-160 GTAEKFVGSIDYNPY
+160 GTADKFVGSIDFNPY
-175 KKQLKAGKHLTVI
+175 KATFKKGKKFEGIAEV
-188 RMNVDDF
+188 
-195 DEAAELL
+195 AAELL
-202 KIVEPVK
+202 KVVAPVK
-209 HLRVLSVNS
+209 GLRVLSVNS
-218 EMLSNAGAFIYQEL
+218 EMLSNAGAYIYQEL
-232 GYALAW
+232 GYALSW

-247 DKGFSADEVA
+247 DAGFSADEVA
-257 HRIKFNMGVSTIY
+257 SRIKFNMGISTIY
-270 FMEIAKF
+270 FMELAKF

-291 NPECDCAC
+291 NPQCDCAC
-299 KMVVNASTAR
+299 KMVVHATTSR
-309 FTQTLFDSHVNLL
+309 YSQTMFDSYVNML

-330 AALACVDEITVTP
+330 AALASVDEITVTP
-343 FDAPYS
+343 FDAPYKKS
-349 EGDDFSERIAR
+349 DEFSERIAR
-360 NQQILLMEESH
+360 NQQLLLKEESH

-377 PAGGSYYVEELTM
+377 PAGGSYYIEELTM

-395 AWKLFLEVEDN
+395 AWKLFLETEDK
-406 GGFMAMVAN
+406 GGFKAAV
-415 NEIANAVNAS
+415 ESYDVTNAVNAS
-425 AASRFD
+425 ANARFD

-436 KEQLLGTN
+436 REQLLGTN

-453 GDKRAMTCC
+453 DGKKALTCC
-462 CGCHEAEEGVVTL
+462 CACACEMEDSAPVL
-475 NSKRLASGFEELRQA
+475 NNKRLASQFEELRQA
-490 TEQAEHTPVVF
+490 TENAAHTPVVF

-531 NNGFATV
+531 NNGFNTV
-538 EEGVEAAMAAK
+538 EEGVEAAMAAN
-549 ADIVVLCSSDA
+549 ADVVVLCSSDA

-567 GTLKALDGRAEF
+567 GAIKALNGRAEF
-579 VLAGPETDEFKEMGV
+579 VLAGPETDEFKALGV

>member
-1 MAEKREKLF
+1 MVEKREKLF
-10 DQFSPV
+10 DMFSPV

-32 DFDKKM
+32 DFEKKM
-38 IWRTN
+38 VWRTD

-66 PGEYPYVRSTRTNNV
+66 PGEYPYVRGTRTNND
-81 WLVRQ
+81 WQARQ
-86 DIKVEDAKAANAK
+86 EIDAADVKEANAK
-99 ALDVLNKGVTA
+99 ALDVLNKGITS
-110 LGFKLCKGIE
+110 LGFKLHN
-120 IDLDTLLDGIYTDVV
+120 DFNLDVLLDGIYTDIAQVNFAVCPNKVV
-135 EINFTICPSRA
+135 EF
-146 IELAKALVAYLQKK
+146 AKVLVAYLEKK
-160 GTAEKFVGSIDYNPY
+160 GTADKFVGSIDFNPY
-175 KKQLKAGKHLTVI
+175 KATFKKGKKFEGIAEV
-188 RMNVDDF
+188 
-195 DEAAELL
+195 AAELL
-202 KIVEPVK
+202 KVVAPVK
-209 HLRVLSVNS
+209 GLRVLSVNS
-218 EMLSNAGAFIYQEL
+218 EMLSNAGAYIYQEL
-232 GYALAW
+232 GYALSW

-247 DKGFSADEVA
+247 DAGFSADEVA
-257 HRIKFNMGVSTIY
+257 SRIKFNMGISTIY
-270 FMEIAKF
+270 FMELAKF

-291 NPECDCAC
+291 NPQCDCAC
-299 KMVVNASTAR
+299 KMVVHATTSR
-309 FTQTLFDSHVNLL
+309 YSQTMFDSYVNML

-330 AALACVDEITVTP
+330 AALASVDEITVTP
-343 FDAPYS
+343 FDAPYKKS
-349 EGDDFSERIAR
+349 DEFSERIAR
-360 NQQILLMEESH
+360 NQQLLLKEESH

-377 PAGGSYYVEELTM
+377 PAGGSYYIEELTM

-395 AWKLFLEVEDN
+395 AWKLFLETEDK
-406 GGFMAMVAN
+406 GGFKAAV
-415 NEIANAVNAS
+415 ESYDVTNAVNAS
-425 AASRFD
+425 ANARFD

-436 KEQLLGTN
+436 REQLLGTN

-453 GDKRAMTCC
+453 DGKKALTCC
-462 CGCHEAEEGVVTL
+462 CACACEMEDSAPVL
-475 NSKRLASGFEELRQA
+475 NNKRLASQFEELRQA
-490 TEQAEHTPVVF
+490 TENAAHTPVVF

-531 NNGFATV
+531 NNGFKNV
-538 EEGVEAAMAAK
+538 EEGVEAAVAAN
-549 ADIVVLCSSDA
+549 ADVVVLCSSDA

-567 GTLKALDGRAEF
+567 GAIKALNGRAEF
-579 VLAGPETDEFKEMGV
+579 VLAGPETDEFKALGV